1 MKKLLLILL
10 CLPLLFS
17 SCEEEDNSPTNTGNN
32 LSTASGN
39 FLEKHNGSVWNYSS
53 GINPFMFNTI
63 GFHNSTYF
71 FINKGPDDCKQYKF
85 GSNINSL
92 GEEFI
97 ITTTQHNHYGAF
109 KMVEKFNGS
118 SSETQFELYN
128 NSMKVTVIDGI
139 TSVSYFDK
147 SLDTNLSCN

>member
-17 SCEEEDNSPTNTGNN
+17 SCEEEDNSPTIT
-32 LSTASGN
+32 GN

-53 GINPFMFNTI
+53 GINPFIFNKI
-63 GFHNSTYF
+63 GFFHNSTYF

-97 ITTTQHNHYGAF
+97 IISTQHNHYGVF
-109 KMVEKFNGS
+109 KMVEEFNGS

-128 NSMKVTVIDGI
+128 NSMKVTLLIDGI
-139 TSVSYFDK
+139 TSVSYFDE
-147 SLDTNLSCN
+147 SLDTSLSCN